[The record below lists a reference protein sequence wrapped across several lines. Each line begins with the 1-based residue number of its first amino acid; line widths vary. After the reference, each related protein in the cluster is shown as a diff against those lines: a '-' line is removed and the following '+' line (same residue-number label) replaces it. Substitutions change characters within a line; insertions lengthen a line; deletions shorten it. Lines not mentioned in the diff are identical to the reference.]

1 MTTDGAATQQMVN
14 PRSSRRR
21 RLLSGLALVLAC
33 LSILLST
40 VAVWAH
46 QVAFNTE
53 RFTALTANV
62 LAQPELIDPLSAR
75 ISAQVVESLGVE
87 ERIAARLPDLAKPL
101 AASIA
106 LAVQEAIDKRLQVA
120 LANPDVQQAL
130 LKTVSFTHARIMNLL
145 RDKSDAV
152 SVVDG
157 YVVIE
162 VFPVVGA
169 ALAELQRIG
178 LIPPEV
184 QLPDLSSPEA
194 PGVLAQ
200 RLETALGVTLP
211 DDFGTIQL
219 MPADKLLTAR
229 TAVRAFDFVVI
240 ALIVLSLILV
250 ALALWL
256 ARNRR
261 HMLIYLAVGTVIAF
275 LLGRLA
281 IHAIEDALVAGIKAT
296 DLSTAVRSMID
307 ATVNDLRQVT
317 SLILIATVIV
327 AVVAYLWGRPK
338 WVTTVASSVGGAA
351 GSAGSAAMAAGSAGV
366 GAAAEHR
373 LSRASLEEMVRTNRS
388 TVERYGVAIIV
399 FIVAWL
405 ALGLEIALVGAAL
418 VIGFELLLR
427 AMSSSDDDASAGD
440 GSPDPES

>member
-1 MTTDGAATQQMVN
+1 MTTDGAATQQLVN
-14 PRSSRRR
+14 PRASRRR
-21 RLLSGLALVLAC
+21 RVLSGLALVLAC

-46 QVAFNTE
+46 QVAFNTD

-87 ERIAARLPDLAKPL
+87 ARIAARLPDLAKPL

-106 LAVQEAIDKRLQVA
+106 VAVQEAIDKRLQVA

-157 YVVIE
+157 YVVVE

-200 RLETALGVTLP
+200 RIETALGVTLP
-211 DDFGTIQL
+211 EDFGTIQL

-229 TAVRAFDFVVI
+229 TAVRAFDFLVI

-281 IHAIEDALVAGIKAT
+281 IHAIEDAVVAGIKAT
-296 DLSTAVRSMID
+296 DLATAVRTIID

-366 GAAAEHR
+366 GAAAER
-373 LSRASLEEMVRTNRS
+373 GPSRASLEETVRANRS
-388 TVERYGVAIIV
+388 TVERSGVAIIV

-427 AMSSSDDDASAGD
+427 AISSSGDDASAGD
-440 GSPDPES
+440 GSPEPES